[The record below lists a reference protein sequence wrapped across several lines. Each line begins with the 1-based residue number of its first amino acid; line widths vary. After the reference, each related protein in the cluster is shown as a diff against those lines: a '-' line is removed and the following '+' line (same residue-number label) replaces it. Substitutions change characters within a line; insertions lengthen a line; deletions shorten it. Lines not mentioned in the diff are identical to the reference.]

1 MACLLQN
8 EPASYVHRQ
17 VKPLRGEAEAK
28 ASPKRATEGNLMSVG
43 VDPKPGELAMARSK
57 LG

>member
-8 EPASYVHRQ
+8 EPASYVDRQ
-17 VKPLRGEAEAK
+17 VKRLRREAEAK
-28 ASPKRATEGNLMSVG
+28 ASLNRASGSDPMSVG
-43 VDPKPGELAMARSK
+43 VDPKPGDLAMARSK